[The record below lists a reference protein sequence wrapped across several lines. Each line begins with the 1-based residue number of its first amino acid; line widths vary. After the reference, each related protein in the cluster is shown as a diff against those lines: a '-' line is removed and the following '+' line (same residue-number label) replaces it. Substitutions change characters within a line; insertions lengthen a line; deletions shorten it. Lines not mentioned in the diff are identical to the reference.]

1 MATLIQ
7 GIAFSYSTSVAT
19 TVPANLMD
27 EINAGTATTG
37 WSATAEG
44 ITAGGWG
51 WLNLNHLNGN
61 AYFTVMIMG
70 AISVIIF
77 CKLMLANITIKMPI
91 VAPAVSKAFAA
102 ILPATIALYVIAI
115 INFIVGQLTD
125 GQLIIDLV
133 QKYIAEPFLGLSQG
147 IGAVLIVTVF
157 VQIFWFF
164 GIHGPNVLAPV
175 LEGIWGQAQ
184 LIKLIFSK
192 KDMMEKLEQARY

>member
-77 CKLMLANITIKMPI
+77 CKLMLANITIKCRIPFHQQFR
-91 VAPAVSKAFAA
+91 KL
-102 ILPATIALYVIAI
+102 LPQSYRQQSLCMLLLLLT
-115 INFIVGQLTD
+115 FIVGQLTD

-133 QKYIAEPFLGLSQG
+133 QKYIAEPFLESFSMNRCSPDRYCFCANLLVLWYPWSKR
-147 IGAVLIVTVF
+147 IGTSFGRYLGTSTVD
-157 VQIFWFF
+157 Q
-164 GIHGPNVLAPV
+164 
-175 LEGIWGQAQ
+175 
-184 LIKLIFSK
+184 
-192 KDMMEKLEQARY
+192 Y

>member
-1 MATLIQ
+1 MLVQ
-7 GIAFSYSTSVAT
+7 QQLVGQQQ
-19 TVPANLMD
+19 L
-27 EINAGTATTG
+27 
-37 WSATAEG
+37 EG

-77 CKLMLANITIKMPI
+77 CKLMLANITIKMPDS
-91 VAPAVSKAFAA
+91 VPPAVSKAFAA

-133 QKYIAEPFLGLSQG
+133 QKYIAEPFLGLSR
-147 IGAVLIVTVF
+147 ANRCSPDRYCFCANLLVL
-157 VQIFWFF
+157 WY
-164 GIHGPNVLAPV
+164 P
-175 LEGIWGQAQ
+175 W
-184 LIKLIFSK
+184 SK
-192 KDMMEKLEQARY
+192 TYWHQF

>member
-1 MATLIQ
+1 MLFLWGYNLARAYRVNDLAGGIVGMATLIQ

-70 AISVIIF
+70 SN
-77 CKLMLANITIKMPI
+77 L
-91 VAPAVSKAFAA
+91 SHH
-102 ILPATIALYVIAI
+102 
-115 INFIVGQLTD
+115 
-125 GQLIIDLV
+125 
-133 QKYIAEPFLGLSQG
+133 FL
-147 IGAVLIVTVF
+147 
-157 VQIFWFF
+157 
-164 GIHGPNVLAPV
+164 
-175 LEGIWGQAQ
+175 
-184 LIKLIFSK
+184 
-192 KDMMEKLEQARY
+192 

>member
-1 MATLIQ
+1 
-7 GIAFSYSTSVAT
+7 
-19 TVPANLMD
+19 MD

-77 CKLMLANITIKMPI
+77 CKLMLANITIKMPDS
-91 VAPAVSKAFAA
+91 VPPAVSKAFAA

-133 QKYIAEPFLGLSQG
+133 QKYIAEPFLESFSRNRCSLDRYCFCANLLVLWYPWSKR
-147 IGAVLIVTVF
+147 IGTSFGRYLGTSTVD
-157 VQIFWFF
+157 Q
-164 GIHGPNVLAPV
+164 
-175 LEGIWGQAQ
+175 
-184 LIKLIFSK
+184 
-192 KDMMEKLEQARY
+192 Y